1 MLSDNQNILPSN
13 SYEDAMDVESEECCS
28 STTGSDHRFSTASIS
43 LCSDEISEFSDE
55 EMSDESSAL
64 ADKQRDF
71 EGESSD
77 DEDDQNPWDVH
88 SDSSESVDDGMDIAN
103 SSDDEE
109 AALEVEVV
117 REVLEEARLEK
128 NLIDVDVPYQY
139 SVEEQSWFD
148 YSDSDDESENA
159 SEHEEEQE
167 KAPLEGEVLD
177 DEIEVGSEHSEHLEI
192 VEIEEDQEKVTLE
205 EVFLDDEIEVG
216 SEHSELLE
224 IVTPQYSTVGPS
236 WFVFSDSESEISD
249 DNETKDVIDIEDASI
264 DSNEDKSE
272 HNEEEMSVEL
282 DTPMSDLNAI
292 PSSELSA
299 EEKEELKRN
308 HEFLESAP
316 LASNSSES
324 SLTSSEEAEFRV
336 FIQLT
341 REREA
346 LVNGQEIA
354 VEVQDMLEEQ
364 VVAVDHAPG
373 IGHGVTLLEVV
384 IANGGI
390 QPQLRSSEITHNW
403 LYDFTN
409 HF

>member
-1 MLSDNQNILPSN
+1 MLSDNQNILPNN
-13 SYEDAMDVESEECCS
+13 SHEDAMDVESEECCS
-28 STTGSDHRFSTASIS
+28 STSGSDHRFSIASIS

-139 SVEEQSWFD
+139 SVEEQSWRD

-177 DEIEVGSEHSEHLEI
+177 DEIEVGSEHSE
-192 VEIEEDQEKVTLE
+192 
-205 EVFLDDEIEVG
+205 
-216 SEHSELLE
+216 LLE
-224 IVTPQYSTVGPS
+224 IVTPQYSTEGPS
-236 WFVFSDSESEISD
+236 WLVFSDSESEISD
-249 DNETKDVIDIEDASI
+249 DNETKDVVDIEDGSI

-364 VVAVDHAPG
+364 VVVVDHAPG
-373 IGHGVTLLEVV
+373 IGHGVNLLEVV

>member
-1 MLSDNQNILPSN
+1 MLCLLENRFQIMNFENRSSSNFSDNQNILPSN
-13 SYEDAMDVESEECCS
+13 SQDDEMDVESS
-28 STTGSDHRFSTASIS
+28 IADSDHRYSTASIS
-43 LCSDEISEFSDE
+43 IFSDENPEHSDEEFSDEISSGSSSNHSDRG
-55 EMSDESSAL
+55 AIINL
-64 ADKQRDF
+64 LPVADNQRDF
-71 EGESSD
+71 EEETIE
-77 DEDDQNPWDVH
+77 DEEDENRLDAL
-88 SDSSESVDDGMDIAN
+88 SDSSESLHDEMDFAS

-109 AALEVEVV
+109 ATLAAEIA
-117 REVLEEARLEK
+117 REELEEAALEEK
-128 NLIDVDVPYQY
+128 PIDGDVPFQY
-139 SVEEQSWFD
+139 TL
-148 YSDSDDESENA
+148 DSDDESETG
-159 SEHEEEQE
+159 SEHEEE
-167 KAPLEGEVLD
+167 LEEATLEEESID
-177 DEIEVGSEHSEHLEI
+177 DERSEVGSEHSEH
-192 VEIEEDQEKVTLE
+192 
-205 EVFLDDEIEVG
+205 
-216 SEHSELLE
+216 LE

-236 WFVFSDSESEISD
+236 WLVFSDSESEISD

-282 DTPMSDLNAI
+282 DTTMSVPNAI

-373 IGHGVTLLEVV
+373 IGHGENLLEVV

>member
-139 SVEEQSWFD
+139 SVEEQSWRD
-148 YSDSDDESENA
+148 YSDSDDESEHA
-159 SEHEEEQE
+159 SEHEMVQE
-167 KAPLEGEVLD
+167 KAPLEGEV
-177 DEIEVGSEHSEHLEI
+177 
-192 VEIEEDQEKVTLE
+192 
-205 EVFLDDEIEVG
+205 LDDEIEVG

-264 DSNEDKSE
+264 DFNEDKSE